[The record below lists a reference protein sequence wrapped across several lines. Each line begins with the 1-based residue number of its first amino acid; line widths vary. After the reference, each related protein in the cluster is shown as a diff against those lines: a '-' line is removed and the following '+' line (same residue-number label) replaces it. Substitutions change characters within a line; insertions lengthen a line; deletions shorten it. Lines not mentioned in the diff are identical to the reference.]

1 VSIGKSPRERGII
14 GSPAWG
20 HHLHS
25 RRREPPPLITNQK
38 LQSSAS
44 GGIEGFAIEPIPEAL
59 KVVRW
64 PDLFLLVS
72 NFLINPSTILIGG
85 LAVASGLSFW
95 ATILSS
101 TLGIVFAFA
110 AYIVMATVGVDYG
123 ITGQVA
129 CRMVFGIRGA
139 KWLPSV
145 MRTMASAYWF
155 AVQTIVG
162 ATVMVAI
169 AHQWT
174 GRTYSVVRTGMVLA
188 ALQVLIALIGYRWL
202 KLISRFALPVKVA
215 GIVYLFWVLEQTPA
229 ASYGAPAVLH
239 FHSHPGGGYLLAAVW
254 LNSLT
259 GAWLTM
265 ITDAADFCRY
275 TRSRADM
282 WWGTMLAGILATA
295 FSVSLGA
302 YGAAASLGRQPNPFS
317 LAADVH
323 PQWLT
328 LLVLLIVIALDEI
341 TINVMNLY
349 TGGLSLSNL
358 WEGPGRFWNTLAV
371 GMVST
376 FLSAFPV
383 LLDRLVPLT
392 TALGNLFAPLAG
404 VLLFHYLFVAHMRID
419 VPALFD
425 PQGIYRYWHG
435 VNVTAVVWCFLG
447 GGVYYLLPV
456 GALPAVIVP
465 LLTGAGYWL
474 SMQWQAHPQPEYG
487 LEVSPGE

>member
-1 VSIGKSPRERGII
+1 M
-14 GSPAWG
+14 
-20 HHLHS
+20 
-25 RRREPPPLITNQK
+25 TK
-38 LQSSAS
+38 LAA
-44 GGIEGFAIEPIPEAL
+44 IEGYAIEPVPDEL
-59 KVVRW
+59 KTVRW

-72 NFLINPSTILIGG
+72 NFLVNPSTILIGG

-95 ATILSS
+95 ATMLSS
-101 TLGIVFAFA
+101 TIGVVCAFA

-145 MRTMASAYWF
+145 MRTIASAYWF
-155 AVQTIVG
+155 AMQTIVG
-162 ATVMVAI
+162 ATVIVAI

-174 GRTYSVVRTGMVLA
+174 GGHYSVVRTGMVLA
-188 ALQVLIALIGYRWL
+188 ALQVFFALIGYNWL
-202 KLISRFALPVKVA
+202 KLISRFGLPVKVA
-215 GIVYLFWVLEQTPA
+215 GIIYLFWVLVHIPA
-229 ASYGAPAVLH
+229 ASYRPDAALH
-239 FHSHPGGGYLLAAVW
+239 FHTHLHKFLGGGYFLAAVW

-282 WWGTMLAGILATA
+282 WWGTMLAGVLATG

-317 LAADVH
+317 LAASVH
-323 PQWLT
+323 PQWVT

-358 WEGPGRFWNTLAV
+358 LEGPGRFWNTLFV
-371 GMVST
+371 GIIST
-376 FLSAFPV
+376 VLSAFPV

-404 VLLFHYLFVAHMRID
+404 VLLFHYLFIARMRID

-425 PQGIYRYWHG
+425 PKGIYHYWHG
-435 VNVTAVVWCFLG
+435 VNVTAVGWCFVG

-456 GALPAVIVP
+456 EALPAVIVP
-465 LLTGAGYWL
+465 LITGTGYLLTMRLLPAAEQGREDYEL
-474 SMQWQAHPQPEYG
+474 QAS
-487 LEVSPGE
+487 SPGE